1 MKLTIA
7 LIAALFAWIMMFG
20 SPFVGDEAAID
31 HFYGSPELILPMTFA
46 HVDHTTVSCVD
57 CHHNYVDDTGN
68 EPCMYCHVTEM
79 TVAPLLE
86 DQFHTLCR
94 GCHEDLARHDEAGG
108 PPRQCIACHQIDQ
121 LP

>member
-1 MKLTIA
+1 MKVAIALFVSIIA
-7 LIAALFAWIMMFG
+7 LIFLFGAPFG
-20 SPFVGDEAAID
+20 DGKPTLDY
-31 HFYGSPELILPMTFA
+31 HYGSPVRILPMTFA
-46 HVDHTTVSCVD
+46 HMDHVTVSCVE

-68 EPCMYCHVTEM
+68 GPCMHCHVTDV

-94 GCHEDLARHDEAGG
+94 GCHEDHAGAGEAGG
-108 PPRQCIACHQIDQ
+108 PPRQCAACHMVDQ